1 MLMIATQLYFR
12 LGARP
17 YGRLYLLGQQ
27 HQDSIVPCD
36 APFDSSNTDELQ
48 IRYQRPYG
56 RLTIKIQKC
65 NLRFAALQRLQTLQT
80 LQTPQDNKGISMIKS
95 NIFIR
100 YFKYELNLI
109 VENNLF

>member
-1 MLMIATQLYFR
+1 MSNRSGKVALTANN
-12 LGARP
+12 RP

-56 RLTIKIQKC
+56 RLTMYFHDKVKY
-65 NLRFAALQRLQTLQT
+65 FYT
-80 LQTPQDNKGISMIKS
+80 
-95 NIFIR
+95 IF
-100 YFKYELNLI
+100 
-109 VENNLF
+109 